1 MFAQPPHSL
10 ARWDWALGDPGSYGR
25 QRAGEMHVVVN
36 EKLISMRVKIAS
48 AAHLAALAVF
58 AVGLFISWSNP
69 EPTYEQMASAYAA
82 IIVGLV
88 LYNLGQFFLR
98 RFGPR
103 SRAEG
108 VLAKT
113 LKGLD
118 RRYTLL
124 AFPSTKLPD
133 YILIG
138 PAGVQVIVARSH
150 DGGIALRGGQWS
162 RDAGSGLKRLSG
174 LFGGTPFGDPTKD
187 VEKGVAKVRDKLD
200 KAGISGAKQPPV
212 DGVIVFTNPAAKLR
226 IDGST
231 YPVTGLKG
239 LRNNVRGGK
248 GARDRALDERSAERV
263 VQALTG

>member
-1 MFAQPPHSL
+1 MRRVPAGSG
-10 ARWDWALGDPGSYGR
+10 ARRPRLVRSA
-25 QRAGEMHVVVN
+25 RAGEMHVVVN
-36 EKLISMRVKIAS
+36 EKLISTRVKIAS

-69 EPTYEQMASAYAA
+69 EPTYEQMAGAYAA
-82 IIVGLV
+82 IIVGLI
-88 LYNLGQFFLR
+88 LYNVGQMFLR

-108 VLAKT
+108 VLART

-118 RRYTLL
+118 RRYTLV

-133 YILIG
+133 YTLVG
-138 PAGVQVIVARSH
+138 PAGIQVIVTRPH
-150 DGGIALRGGQWS
+150 DGAISYRAGNWV
-162 RDAGSGLKRLSG
+162 RDAGSGLKRLSS

-187 VEKGVAKVRDKLD
+187 VEKGIARVRERLE
-200 KAGISGAKQPPV
+200 KAGIEPGKQPPI
-212 DGVIVFTNPAAKLR
+212 DGVIVFTNPNAKLR

-231 YPVTGLKG
+231 YPVTTLKG

-248 GARDRALDERSAERV
+248 GQRERALDDRSAGRV